1 MNEQLDEGRIVDK
14 IQFNIKESDTAEI
27 IHEKNK
33 FFIIKIL
40 KKNLK
45 NIYKNKIFSN
55 KQKKG
60 TYHSKKELK
69 KISLLEFSK
78 KIKIEELFRII
89 RGTKLKIMGIIFITN
104 IIKSVFNYF

>member
-33 FFIIKIL
+33 LFMIIFL
-40 KKNLK
+40 KRNLK

-55 KQKKG
+55 KQKKR
-60 TYHSKKELK
+60 HIIQKK
-69 KISLLEFSK
+69 
-78 KIKIEELFRII
+78 
-89 RGTKLKIMGIIFITN
+89 N
-104 IIKSVFNYF
+104 

>member
-33 FFIIKIL
+33 LFMIKIL
-40 KKNLK
+40 KKRNLK

-55 KQKKG
+55 KQKKV
-60 TYHSKKELK
+60 HIIQKK
-69 KISLLEFSK
+69 
-78 KIKIEELFRII
+78 
-89 RGTKLKIMGIIFITN
+89 N
-104 IIKSVFNYF
+104 